1 MGEGGVPSERVLE
14 MLNQPAGVVD
24 AWFHVKHDRAALS
37 VRAPCPD
44 VLALVYGR

>member
-1 MGEGGVPSERVLE
+1 
-14 MLNQPAGVVD
+14 MLMWSVGTAD